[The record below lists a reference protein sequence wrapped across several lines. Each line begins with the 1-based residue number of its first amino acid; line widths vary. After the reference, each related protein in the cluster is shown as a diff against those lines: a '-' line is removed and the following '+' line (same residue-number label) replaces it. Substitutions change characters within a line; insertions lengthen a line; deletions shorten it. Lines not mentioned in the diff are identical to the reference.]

1 MESLFTPPNVANLCN
16 NIKPGDLIHEDVRQ
30 SFSEYF
36 GRFNRRQKV
45 YIRQDDHSVI
55 QQLPCFV
62 LKVWSTELLSK
73 SIILSTYCR
82 YHLMNAKHI

>member
-1 MESLFTPPNVANLCN
+1 MEGLFTPPNVANLCN

-45 YIRQDDHSVI
+45 YIRQDDHSVL
-55 QQLPCFV
+55 QHLPCFV
-62 LKVWSTELLSK
+62 LKVCIDQEYRTPFK
-73 SIILSTYCR
+73 INYIYILTVG
-82 YHLMNAKHI
+82 IV